1 MNLHRLVLQFGFFY
15 KKKNRR
21 KKPSIWFFFG
31 VFSIDLDF
39 KMYQFGFS

>member
-1 MNLHRLVLQFGFFY
+1 MNLHRLVLQFGFFL

-21 KKPSIWFFFG
+21 KKPSIWFFFW